1 MKTIA
6 QLTRA
11 KVIKRRDAAIKRL
24 MMKNTDMTK
33 AELVFAKAE
42 VITLDAVLQD
52 FEDANQALK
61 DGTAY

>member
-11 KVIKRRDAAIKRL
+11 KVIKRRDAAMKRL